1 MFLGKQMVAVG
12 FLASAHGFASVFLV
26 CKGISKKRK
35 ICCLV
40 ASWALC

>member
-12 FLASAHGFASVFLV
+12 FLASAHSFASVFLV
-26 CKGISKKRK
+26 SKGISKNRK
-35 ICCLV
+35 IYCLV